1 MKPPKTTQ
9 YSPHYMKRYLL
20 VLFLSF
26 PGILSTIYAQ
36 DIQLGPESRI
46 SVLTC
51 GPGSDLYSKFGHTA
65 FRVQDAALGLDWV
78 YNYGTFDFDQPNFY
92 LKFARGQLDYA
103 LSRQQFPNF
112 LYTYQ
117 LESRWVREQWLDLDA
132 SERQEVFEFLEENYR
147 PENRFYKYSFL
158 RENCATKIP
167 DILQQSLGDDLFIAS
182 DQERLDKTFRDLIQ
196 SNLYT
201 NSWSSFGIDLALGAR
216 IDRKATAKERQ
227 FLPEFVMEH
236 LADAQYNGKPLIA
249 YDRVVLD
256 LESRDTPLYFTATP
270 LFWLLV
276 LFVLTVAITWIDFK
290 NKSRS
295 RLMDG
300 VLFLLTG
307 LAGIFLF
314 LLWFFTDHQDT
325 VWNANLLW
333 AFPVNAYL
341 GYLLLARKS
350 LQQWVALYL
359 KCLIGAMT
367 LCAVLWLFGLQV
379 FSPLVLVIWLT
390 LLVRI
395 VFLLHH
401 KKSKN

>member
-1 MKPPKTTQ
+1 MKPSKTTL
-9 YSPHYMKRYLL
+9 YFPHYMKQYLL
-20 VLFLSF
+20 VLLLSF
-26 PGILSTIYAQ
+26 TGMLSTICAQ

-65 FRVQDAALGLDWV
+65 FRVQDPALGLDWV

-112 LYTYQ
+112 LYVYQ
-117 LESRWVREQWLDLDA
+117 LESRWVREQWLDLQPA
-132 SERQEVFEFLEENYR
+132 ERQEVFEFLEENYR
-147 PENRFYKYSFL
+147 PQNRFYKYSFL

-167 DILQQSLGDDLFIAS
+167 DILQQSLSGELQIAS
-182 DQERLDKTFRDLIQ
+182 DEERLDKTFRDLIQ
-196 SNLYT
+196 SNLHT

-216 IDRKATAKERQ
+216 IDRGATAKERQ
-227 FLPEFVMEH
+227 FLPEYVMEQ
-236 LADAQYNGKPLIA
+236 LTGAVYNGKPLIA

-256 LESRDTPLYFTATP
+256 LESPDTLLYFTATP

-276 LFVLTVAITWIDFK
+276 LLILTIAITWIDFK

-307 LAGIFLF
+307 LAGLFLF
-314 LLWFFTDHQDT
+314 FLWFLTDHQDT

-333 AFPVNAYL
+333 AFPANLLL
-341 GYLLLARKS
+341 GYLLLVRAEAPA
-350 LQQWVALYL
+350 WVPNYL
-359 KCLIGAMT
+359 KGLAAAIGV
-367 LCAVLWLFGLQV
+367 CALLWLFGIQV

-390 LLVRI
+390 LFLRI
-395 VFLLHH
+395 AFLLHH
-401 KKSKN
+401 YTSRN